1 MMLTLLHV
9 TSAPHMHPAELA
21 AVLLLATLGF
31 LWAFVPRR
39 RT

>member
-1 MMLTLLHV
+1 MLTLLHV

-21 AVLLLATLGF
+21 VVLLVAMAGF

-39 RT
+39 RA